1 MKKDSKQ
8 MSPAEVNQ
16 TLIGAYH
23 EKRGER
29 GKRAFIDFAQRV
41 QLVMRAHGVRDTNG
55 MLRAIER
62 NFPSRAAQGDEPEV
76 QQAPAEAA
84 PESTHWTAGAINLA
98 AEHDLDQAD
107 VESFVG
113 SDRITKGDVEAY
125 LELQAG
131 EAGGA
136 E

>member
-1 MKKDSKQ
+1 MAKKHSKQ

-41 QLVMRAHGVRDTNG
+41 QLVMRAHGVRDPNG
-55 MLRAIER
+55 MLRAIKR
-62 NFPSRAAQGDEPEV
+62 TFPSRAAQAPEPKP
-76 QQAPAEAA
+76 APAAK
-84 PESTHWTAGAINLA
+84 PEGAHWTAGAINLA

-125 LELQAG
+125 CELQADG
-131 EAGGA
+131 EAEGA